1 MFAAINR
8 IIPDKFI
15 LVLLATVIVA
25 TLLPAKGV
33 MLDAIGNISTAAI
46 VTLFFM
52 HGVKI
57 APQAVVDGFR
67 RWKLQLAIFLFG
79 YVFMPALGLGASLL
93 TGSVLGQGFALGLI
107 YLAVLPTTVQSS
119 IAYASI
125 ARGNVTAAV
134 IASAVSNISGVVL
147 APLLVGLL
155 ASALHSTHGGSGI
168 DVSGIGKIVM
178 ILLVPFALGQIARR
192 WLHGWAQRNKALIF
206 YLDRTTIVIAV
217 YVAFSEA
224 VTGGLWSRVTG
235 VELAMLVAVVAVM
248 LAIAFACAWGLGALL
263 GFSDEDRATMLF
275 SGAHKSLATGAPMAR
290 ILFPGPE
297 AGALLLPLMLYHQL
311 QLMVSAIVSA
321 RLARRVEKAEAAVA

>member
-1 MFAAINR
+1 MLAAINR
-8 IIPDKFI
+8 IVPDKFI

-57 APQAVVDGFR
+57 APQAVIDGFR

-79 YVFMPALGLGASLL
+79 YVFMPALGMGASLL

-155 ASALHSTHGGSGI
+155 ASAHGGGV

-178 ILLVPFALGQIARR
+178 ILLVPFALGQLARR
-192 WLHGWAQRNKALIF
+192 WLQAWAQRNKALIF

-248 LAIAFACAWGLGALL
+248 LAIAFACAWG
-263 GFSDEDRATMLF
+263 
-275 SGAHKSLATGAPMAR
+275 
-290 ILFPGPE
+290 
-297 AGALLLPLMLYHQL
+297 
-311 QLMVSAIVSA
+311 SA
-321 RLARRVEKAEAAVA
+321 RCWASAMRIARRCCSRAHTRVSRPVHRWRASCFRGLRRARCCCR